1 MQTYSSVEIGYNPAK
16 LWLILI
22 IVIFMSLNS
31 CSGVRSIRGAGS
43 HYKSPIVKSEELI
56 SKEELAD
63 DIQSNVA
70 IADTERT
77 DDSKY
82 SKLVEIVG
90 DRLPTIREQ
99 MQVLADSQNS
109 IKQEIYAMKED
120 INQIRNLITDM
131 KTIVENTSLSAMKYP
146 ETGAP
151 SKSNNYTLLSDE
163 NSKDDELIVNKD
175 KNKFK
180 KKAISETFMLSDEKV
195 KESPKAGKMSA
206 IEPNVSSSNTD
217 VKFEIESYRTGLE
230 HFKNRNYSAAAE
242 HFIRSLRE
250 VSSKK
255 QEAEINYYIGE
266 SYYFLNNY
274 TASSDYFNKVLS
286 YGEGD
291 KLDAARIRKAEANLK
306 AGNINEAKSDYQAL
320 IRNHPGSSHIP
331 KARKMLQQ
339 L

>member
-1 MQTYSSVEIGYNPAK
+1 M
-16 LWLILI
+16 
-22 IVIFMSLNS
+22 
-31 CSGVRSIRGAGS
+31 
-43 HYKSPIVKSEELI
+43 
-56 SKEELAD
+56 
-63 DIQSNVA
+63 
-70 IADTERT
+70 
-77 DDSKY
+77 
-82 SKLVEIVG
+82 
-90 DRLPTIREQ
+90 
-99 MQVLADSQNS
+99 
-109 IKQEIYAMKED
+109 
-120 INQIRNLITDM
+120 
-131 KTIVENTSLSAMKYP
+131 
-146 ETGAP
+146 
-151 SKSNNYTLLSDE
+151 LSDE